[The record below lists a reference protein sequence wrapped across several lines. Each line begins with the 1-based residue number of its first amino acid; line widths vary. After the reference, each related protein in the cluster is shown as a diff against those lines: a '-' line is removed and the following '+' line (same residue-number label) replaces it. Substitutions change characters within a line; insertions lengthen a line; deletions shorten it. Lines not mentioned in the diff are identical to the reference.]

1 VEKTEVDFRIL
12 AAAEVVRQAV
22 ATRSAMKIS
31 QVMCV
36 RKNVVVRLATG
47 EAHDSPGIRTHA
59 VLKVAGCPTAKS
71 HSDLLIAVP
80 DPRDPE
86 WPDVLSELVDATACS
101 VVVGVVD
108 GAARASDFA
117 CGAAEFYAS
126 MRRFDVLIP
135 LASDVDAAARL
146 WLGFLLRETPTD
158 FIRFSGVWQFRH
170 HVAEGS
176 RTAERLAEQFR
187 LKNDHGGLIDAAL
200 MNATRLDAA
209 RPDAAKASAPP
220 AVVLANAP
228 YTPLDVAGTESKR
241 AKPDSIR
248 SIAMYPGLE
257 RINGAEIA
265 MLVRSGSTGPTCD
278 VAGQLHDLRRLTSK
292 SGFWSS
298 RSKELRLI
306 SALCT
311 RDAPN

>member
-1 VEKTEVDFRIL
+1 
-12 AAAEVVRQAV
+12 
-22 ATRSAMKIS
+22 MKIS

-36 RKNVVVRLATG
+36 RKSVVVRLATG
-47 EAHDSPGIRTHA
+47 EVSDSPGIGTHA
-59 VLKVAGCPTAKS
+59 LLKVAGCPTTRS
-71 HSDLLIAVP
+71 RSDLLIAVP

-86 WPDVLSELVDATACS
+86 WPDVAHEVVDEAACS
-101 VVVGVVD
+101 VVIGADVGS
-108 GAARASDFA
+108 ARATDFA

-126 MRRFDVLIP
+126 MSQFDALIP
-135 LASDVDAAARL
+135 LASDVDAAVRL
-146 WLGFLLRETPTD
+146 WLGFLLRETQTD
-158 FIRFSGVWQFRH
+158 FIRFAGVWQFRH

-176 RTAERLAEQFR
+176 RTAARLAEKFR
-187 LKNDHGGLIDAAL
+187 IKRDHGGVIDTAL
-200 MNATRLDAA
+200 MIAA
-209 RPDAAKASAPP
+209 RIDAAKASARP

-228 YTPLDVAGTESKR
+228 YTPLDVAGTESR
-241 AKPDSIR
+241 RGKPDSIR

-257 RINGAEIA
+257 RINGAEVA
-265 MLVRSGSTGPTCD
+265 MLVRSGSVGPTCD